1 MAQEVEKDHG
11 DSFCSCV
18 TIFKEENTESE
29 NAALAAPNLCSCVHD
44 GAAFLHKNLLHYIR
58 HVRLVV
64 PQTKKTSDSIV
75 VQPFC
80 RMQSCCLTISK
91 QT

>member
-44 GAAFLHKNLLHYIR
+44 GAAFLHKICSTIYDMFVSLFPKQRKQVILSSFNHFVGCR
-58 HVRLVV
+58 AVV
-64 PQTKKTSDSIV
+64 
-75 VQPFC
+75 
-80 RMQSCCLTISK
+80 
-91 QT
+91 